1 MLHMNK
7 VGGVKEN
14 VSVAQVARVQS
25 ATASFLENYS
35 LLSHS
40 IVIWSIFSTD
50 LERFVPVIGTKDDD
64 ILSCLDLV
72 TAFHRCIHRK
82 TARLFLHLFFSKI
95 TISSSIQ
102 APMLRHLQIAGVDLL
117 LDEIDKISPTV
128 STENIVWT
136 ILATPI
142 LMLAESIGAETV
154 AFEQATSQA
163 RTVL

>member
-1 MLHMNK
+1 
-7 VGGVKEN
+7 
-14 VSVAQVARVQS
+14 
-25 ATASFLENYS
+25 
-35 LLSHS
+35 
-40 IVIWSIFSTD
+40 
-50 LERFVPVIGTKDDD
+50 
-64 ILSCLDLV
+64 
-72 TAFHRCIHRK
+72 
-82 TARLFLHLFFSKI
+82 
-95 TISSSIQ
+95 
-102 APMLRHLQIAGVDLL
+102 MLRHLQIAGVDLL